1 MACCRGCLSLSE
13 LTVTIFCRARVFLR
27 HMAGLHGRLDT
38 AMKSVLHI
46 FKKTVR
52 CSGKYLVFFQT
63 MSRWASIF
71 GFNGRKHRRLP
82 SEVFTSLS
90 RHRAY
95 PSPSSTIR
103 EALYTRL

>member
-46 FKKTVR
+46 FKKTVG
-52 CSGKYLVFFQT
+52 CSGKYLVF
-63 MSRWASIF
+63 
-71 GFNGRKHRRLP
+71 
-82 SEVFTSLS
+82 
-90 RHRAY
+90 
-95 PSPSSTIR
+95 
-103 EALYTRL
+103 

>member
-46 FKKTVR
+46 FKKTVG
-52 CSGKYLVFFQT
+52 CS
-63 MSRWASIF
+63 
-71 GFNGRKHRRLP
+71 
-82 SEVFTSLS
+82 
-90 RHRAY
+90 
-95 PSPSSTIR
+95 
-103 EALYTRL
+103 